1 MIYFDNAA
9 TTYPKPESVIA
20 SVANAM
26 RVYGANPGRA
36 GHSMAYSTAE
46 LIYDTRKKACEMFG
60 TDDPMNVIFTPNCT
74 FALNCAIKG
83 LAKKNSH
90 FIISSLE
97 HNAVVRPLETLKNR
111 GVCDYSIARVEKYD
125 GETYMNF
132 ERLIRDNT
140 VAVICTGAS
149 NVFGKIP
156 PIKGLS
162 ALCKKHGLKF
172 IVDGAQIS
180 GVFDIDCKRDGI
192 DILCVAAHKGLYAPM
207 ASGMMIINGSLAL
220 DTIIEGGTGSYSA
233 MLSQPQNL
241 PERFESGTLSVP
253 LIAGI
258 NAGMKF
264 IKRAGTKKIRS
275 HETAVMKKISTEL
288 KAMKNVITYTDFES
302 EYENFAPLVSF
313 NVKGKNSE
321 EIGALLNEKGI
332 AVRAGLH
339 CAVLAHKTYGT
350 EDTGTVRAA
359 PSFFTNMNDVN
370 LLLNSVFEIAKS

>member
-46 LIYDTRKKACEMFG
+46 LIYDTRKTACEMFG

-111 GVCDYSIARVEKYD
+111 GVCDYSIARVEKFD

-149 NVFGKIP
+149 NVFGKMP
-156 PIKGLS
+156 PTKGLS

-220 DTIIEGGTGSYSA
+220 DTIVEGGTGSYSA

-275 HETAVMKKISTEL
+275 HETAVMKKISSEL

-302 EYENFAPLVSF
+302 EYESFAPLVSF